1 MEKSILERCFV
12 CVEVIN
18 QLNISRI
25 EAILNKLST
34 FQGIRPVKTNQ
45 LHLTLK
51 FLGEVLEKRLV
62 GIEKELHLI
71 KLPSFEIE
79 FTHLGFFPN
88 ERRPRVIW
96 IGISEG
102 KRQLTAL
109 AQEVDER
116 LSKIGFPKEKRKFSP
131 HLTVGRIKKLYPD
144 EQQRIVDYVH
154 SIDSIG
160 SEKEVIQSFL
170 FKKSTLTP
178 QGAIYEN
185 LAQCFLKK

>member
-1 MEKSILERCFV
+1 MERCFV

-51 FLGEVLEKRLV
+51 FLGEVLEKQLV

-96 IGISEG
+96 IGLSEE